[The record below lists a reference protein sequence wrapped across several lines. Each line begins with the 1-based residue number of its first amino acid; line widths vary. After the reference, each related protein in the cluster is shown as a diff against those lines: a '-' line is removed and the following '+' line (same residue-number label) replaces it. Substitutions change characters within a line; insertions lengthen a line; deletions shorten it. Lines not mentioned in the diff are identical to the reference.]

1 MFPSIPY
8 LLWSPLSVEAVPRR
22 VNRGVQ
28 FVLVLVLL
36 VRGRPFEVEAA
47 VLVVLPV
54 FIPIVF
60 ILKYT
65 TLLFR
70 PTEEWDD
77 LSGRGVD
84 DLASP
89 FSMSDAAGE
98 DGGGLGLGEAPIGEG
113 GSDIV
118 LAVNRTAVVLVRMI
132 SAVKAVCLQSLPDI
146 TPHQVSA
153 ECAVV
158 GE

>member
-1 MFPSIPY
+1 MGCSLQSLTY
-8 LLWSPLSVEAVPRR
+8 LGLLYLSHSVEAVPRR
-22 VNRGVQ
+22 VNRV
-28 FVLVLVLL
+28 VEVV
-36 VRGRPFEVEAA
+36 VRGLVDAFIAEGVSIIHP
-47 VLVVLPV
+47 VL
-54 FIPIVF
+54 
-60 ILKYT
+60 

-70 PTEEWDD
+70 PLAEWDD

-89 FSMSDAAGE
+89 FHLPIK
-98 DGGGLGLGEAPIGEG
+98 DGVGLGEPPIGEG

-118 LAVNRTAVVLVRMI
+118 LAVNRVAVVVLCVE
-132 SAVKAVCLQSLPDI
+132 SAVGASRLQSLPDI
-146 TPHQVSA
+146 APHQVSA

>member
-54 FIPIVF
+54 II
-60 ILKYT
+60 
-65 TLLFR
+65 TLFVPDPLR
-70 PTEEWDD
+70 EWDD

-89 FSMSDAAGE
+89 FNMSDAAGE